1 MTTFTITDLAKEYQ
15 ITTRA
20 IRFYEDQGLLAP
32 ARSGRNRVYSKRDR
46 VRLELILRSKRL
58 GFSLVE
64 IKELFD
70 LYDSA
75 QRDNA
80 QLRQFLKVLSSKR
93 VRIVEMKKDIE
104 AMLSEI
110 DMFEY
115 QCKRVLEKQDRPK
128 EPN

>member
-20 IRFYEDQGLLAP
+20 IRFYEDQGLLTP
-32 ARSGRNRVYSKRDR
+32 ARSGLNRVYSKRDR

-75 QRDNA
+75 QGDKA
-80 QLRQFLKVLSSKR
+80 QLRQFLKVLAQN
-93 VRIVEMKKDIE
+93 VCV
-104 AMLSEI
+104 SE
-110 DMFEY
+110 
-115 QCKRVLEKQDRPK
+115 K
-128 EPN
+128 

>member
-46 VRLELILRSKRL
+46 VRVELILRSKRL

-75 QRDNA
+75 QGDKA

-93 VRIVEMKKDIE
+93 VRLGEMKKDIE
-104 AMLSEI
+104 VMLSDI
-110 DMFEY
+110 DMFEA
-115 QCKRVLEKQDRPK
+115 QNKRILEKQVHTK
-128 EPN
+128 ESV

>member
-1 MTTFTITDLAKEYQ
+1 MTTFTITGLAKEYQ

-46 VRLELILRSKRL
+46 VRVELILRSKRL
-58 GFSLVE
+58 GFSLAE

-75 QRDNA
+75 QGDKA

-93 VRIVEMKKDIE
+93 VRLGEMKKDIE
-104 AMLSEI
+104 VMLSDI
-110 DMFEY
+110 DMFEA
-115 QCKRVLEKQDRPK
+115 QNKRILVKQVHAK
-128 EPN
+128 ESV

>member
-1 MTTFTITDLAKEYQ
+1 
-15 ITTRA
+15 
-20 IRFYEDQGLLAP
+20 
-32 ARSGRNRVYSKRDR
+32 

-58 GFSLVE
+58 GFSIVE

-75 QRDNA
+75 QGDTKQVTR
-80 QLRQFLKVLSSKR
+80 FLKVLSSKR
-93 VRIVEMKKDIE
+93 EHLGEMKKDIE

-115 QCKRVLEKQDRPK
+115 QCKRVQGKQGQIGK
-128 EPN
+128 

>member
-20 IRFYEDQGLLAP
+20 IRFYEDQGLLDP
-32 ARSGRNRVYSKRDR
+32 ARTGRNRVYSKRDR
-46 VRLELILRSKRL
+46 VRVELILRSKRL

-75 QRDNA
+75 QGDKA

-93 VRIVEMKKDIE
+93 VRLGEMKKDIE
-104 AMLSEI
+104 AMLSDI
-110 DMFEY
+110 DTFEA
-115 QCKRVLEKQDRPK
+115 QNKRILEKQVHTK
-128 EPN
+128 ESV

>member
-46 VRLELILRSKRL
+46 VRVELILRSKRL

-70 LYDSA
+70 LYDSS
-75 QRDNA
+75 QGDKA

-93 VRIVEMKKDIE
+93 VRLGEMKKDIE
-104 AMLSEI
+104 VMLSDI
-110 DMFEY
+110 DMFEA
-115 QCKRVLEKQDRPK
+115 QNKRILEKQVHTK
-128 EPN
+128 ESV

>member
-20 IRFYEDQGLLAP
+20 IRFYEDQGLLDP
-32 ARSGRNRVYSKRDR
+32 ARTGRNRVYSKRDR
-46 VRLELILRSKRL
+46 VRVELILRSKRL

-75 QRDNA
+75 QGDKA

-93 VRIVEMKKDIE
+93 VRLGEMKKDIE
-104 AMLSEI
+104 AMLSDI
-110 DMFEY
+110 DMFEA
-115 QCKRVLEKQDRPK
+115 QNKRILEKQVHTK
-128 EPN
+128 ESV

>member
-32 ARSGRNRVYSKRDR
+32 ARSGRNRIYSKRDR
-46 VRLELILRSKRL
+46 VRVELILRSKRL

-75 QRDNA
+75 QGDKA

-93 VRIVEMKKDIE
+93 VRLGEMKKDIE
-104 AMLSEI
+104 VMLSDI
-110 DMFEY
+110 DMFET
-115 QCKRVLEKQDRPK
+115 QNKRILEKQVHTK
-128 EPN
+128 ESV

>member
-20 IRFYEDQGLLAP
+20 IRFYEDQGLLDP

-46 VRLELILRSKRL
+46 VRVELILRSKRL

-75 QRDNA
+75 QGDKA

-93 VRIVEMKKDIE
+93 VRLGEMKKDIE
-104 AMLSEI
+104 AMLSDI
-110 DMFEY
+110 DKFEA
-115 QCKRVLEKQDRPK
+115 QNKRILEKQVHTK
-128 EPN
+128 ESV

>member
-32 ARSGRNRVYSKRDR
+32 ARSARTRVYGKRDR
-46 VRLELILRSKRL
+46 VRLELVLGSKRL

-75 QRDNA
+75 QGDKA
-80 QLRQFLKVLSSKR
+80 QLRQFLKILSSKR
-93 VRIVEMKKDIE
+93 VRLGEMKKDIE

-115 QCKRVLEKQDRPK
+115 QCKRVLEKPDRPK
-128 EPN
+128 EPD

>member
-20 IRFYEDQGLLAP
+20 IRFYEDQGLLDP

-46 VRLELILRSKRL
+46 VRVELILRSKRL

-75 QRDNA
+75 QGDKA
-80 QLRQFLKVLSSKR
+80 QLRQFLKVLASKR
-93 VRIVEMKKDIE
+93 VRLGEMKKDIE
-104 AMLSEI
+104 AMLSDI
-110 DMFEY
+110 DIFEA
-115 QCKRVLEKQDRPK
+115 QNKRILEKQVHTK
-128 EPN
+128 ESV

>member
-32 ARSGRNRVYSKRDR
+32 ARSARNRVYNKRDR

-75 QRDNA
+75 QGDKA
-80 QLRQFLKVLSSKR
+80 QLRQFLNVLSSKR
-93 VRIVEMKKDIE
+93 VRLGEMKKDIE

-115 QCKRVLEKQDRPK
+115 QCKTVLEKHDQPK
-128 EPN
+128 ELD

>member
-46 VRLELILRSKRL
+46 VRVELILRSKRL

-75 QRDNA
+75 QGDKA
-80 QLRQFLKVLSSKR
+80 QLKQFLKVLSSKR
-93 VRIVEMKKDIE
+93 VRLGEMKKDIE
-104 AMLSEI
+104 VMLSDI
-110 DMFEY
+110 DMFEA
-115 QCKRVLEKQDRPK
+115 QNKRILEKHVHAK
-128 EPN
+128 ESV

>member
-15 ITTRA
+15 ITSRA
-20 IRFYEDQGLLAP
+20 IRFYEDQGLLTP
-32 ARSGRNRVYSKRDR
+32 ARSGLNRVYSKRDR

-75 QRDNA
+75 QGDKA

-93 VRIVEMKKDIE
+93 VRLGEMKKDLE

-115 QCKRVLEKQDRPK
+115 QCKRALEKQEHTK
-128 EPN
+128 EPA

>member
-1 MTTFTITDLAKEYQ
+1 MATYSITDLAKEFEVS
-15 ITTRA
+15 TRA

-32 ARSGRNRVYSKRDR
+32 KRDGRNRVFSKRDR

-75 QRDNA
+75 QGDKA
-80 QLRQFLKVLSSKR
+80 QLRQFLKVLSLKR
-93 VRIVEMKKDIE
+93 VHLGEMKKDIE
-104 AMLSEI
+104 AMLSDI
-110 DMFEY
+110 DMFET
-115 QCKRVLEKQDRPK
+115 QNKRILEKQVHAK
-128 EPN
+128 ESA

>member
-32 ARSGRNRVYSKRDR
+32 ARSARNRVYSKRDR

-75 QRDNA
+75 QGDKA
-80 QLRQFLKVLSSKR
+80 QLRRFLKVLSSKR
-93 VRIVEMKKDIE
+93 VRLGEMKKDIE
-104 AMLSEI
+104 AMLSDI
-110 DMFEY
+110 DMFEA
-115 QCKRVLEKQDRPK
+115 QNERILEKQVHAK
-128 EPN
+128 ESA

>member
-1 MTTFTITDLAKEYQ
+1 MTTFTITDLAKGYQ

-20 IRFYEDQGLLAP
+20 MRFYEDQGLLAP
-32 ARSGRNRVYSKRDR
+32 ARSGRNRVYSKRER

-75 QRDNA
+75 QGDKT

-93 VRIVEMKKDIE
+93 VRLGEMKKDIE

-115 QCKRVLEKQDRPK
+115 QCKRVLEKPDRPK
-128 EPN
+128 ESD

>member
-1 MTTFTITDLAKEYQ
+1 MNTFTITDLAKEYQ

-32 ARSGRNRVYSKRDR
+32 ARSGRNRVYSKRDW

-75 QRDNA
+75 QGDKA
-80 QLRQFLKVLSSKR
+80 QLRQFLKALSSKR
-93 VRIVEMKKDIE
+93 VRLGEMKKDIE

-115 QCKRVLEKQDRPK
+115 QCKRVLEKPDRPK